1 MIKNGIHKPNI
12 ANSMREGKTPMEKN
26 VAVVD
31 EQGHSYGATYP
42 KRAKG
47 LVKNGRARFVDENT
61 ICLACPPNE
70 ILEDNNMSEN
80 ANNNVVLTE
89 KEIFDQIVLLQ
100 KQLTEQS
107 PTSLHRLGEAIY
119 DARGEGEDAHIS
131 DEQVAD
137 IGAVFAQR
145 EETLYKMLEFYKTMY
160 SELQREKKSSKS
172 EVIDIA
178 YVLSEI
184 KATREQTAHI
194 NEALKMLEAVRS
206 EGHGVV
212 GAQEKAKGIATVVQ
226 CRETTNQQAL
236 RFYEK
241 LYDDLRSKDEPLTRD
256 DKIEKI
262 TMIQHSILDVMQKYQ
277 SEETFADMVVEVK
290 ARLDALCTDILADK
304 L

>member
-1 MIKNGIHKPNI
+1 
-12 ANSMREGKTPMEKN
+12 MEKN

-80 ANNNVVLTE
+80 TNNNVVLTE

-119 DARGEGEDAHIS
+119 DARGESEDGQLS
-131 DEQVAD
+131 DEQVAN
-137 IGAVFAQR
+137 ICAVFAQR
-145 EETLYKMLEFYKTMY
+145 EETLHDMLELYKRMY
-160 SELQREKKSSKS
+160 SDLQQEKTSSKS

-178 YVLSEI
+178 DVFSEI
-184 KATREQTAHI
+184 RATREQTAHI
-194 NEALKMLEAVRS
+194 NEALKMLEGVRS
-206 EGHGVV
+206 EGPGDL
-212 GAQEKAKGIATVVQ
+212 GAQEKAKGIVTVVQ

-241 LYDDLRSKDEPLTRD
+241 LYDDLRSKVEPLTRD

-262 TMIQHSILDVMQKYQ
+262 TMIQHSILDIMQKYQ
-277 SEETFADMVVEVK
+277 SEEDFELVRNRVE